1 MLPFLLGLD
10 QGKPAANLGGLLPLG
25 LIALERQGQAEGN
38 TEFSDQLLRQVAA
51 APDLWEN

>member
-25 LIALERQGQAEGN
+25 LIALERQEQAEGN
-38 TEFSDQLLRQVAA
+38 TAFSDQLLRPAAA
-51 APDLWEN
+51 APDLWRN